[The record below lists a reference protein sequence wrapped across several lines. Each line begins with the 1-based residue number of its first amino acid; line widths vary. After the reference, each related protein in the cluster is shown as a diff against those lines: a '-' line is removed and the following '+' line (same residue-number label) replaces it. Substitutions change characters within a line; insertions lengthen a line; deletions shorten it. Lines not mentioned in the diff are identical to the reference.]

1 MLTPGYPTWRAE
13 KMKKIEAIIRAEK
26 LSDVRQAL
34 EEIGYP
40 GMTISDVRG
49 HGKQRGLIQ
58 RWRGQEYKVDFL
70 PKLKLEIVVLDQDV
84 GKIANAILRGAR
96 TGDLGDGKIFVVS
109 IDNAI
114 RVRTGDD
121 GEDAI

>member
-1 MLTPGYPTWRAE
+1 
-13 KMKKIEAIIRAEK
+13 MKKIEAIIRQEK
-26 LSDVRQAL
+26 LDEVRYLL

-40 GMTISDVRG
+40 GMTISQVTG
-49 HGKQRGLIQ
+49 HGKQKGLTRQ
-58 RWRGQEYKVDFL
+58 WRGQEYKLDFL

-84 GKIANAILRGAR
+84 GRTLNAIVRSAR
-96 TGDLGDGKIFVVS
+96 TGEIGDGKIFIIPVE
-109 IDNAI
+109 NAV

>member
-1 MLTPGYPTWRAE
+1 
-13 KMKKIEAIIRAEK
+13 MKKIEAIIRAEK